1 MKCRPSWLRAHR
13 RCDTWV
19 RKVTVLPSLRF
30 EHGAPLR
37 LRLEN
42 QLGFKMVKWIRSVEF
57 VDEYAHIGLGQ
68 GGWREDHQFYSRV
81 VGI

>member
-1 MKCRPSWLRAHR
+1 MPQNMLAWDMNGKPLSI
-13 RCDTWV
+13 
-19 RKVTVLPSLRF
+19 

-42 QLGFKMVKWIRSVEF
+42 QLGFKMVKWISSVEF

-68 GGWREDHQFYSRV
+68 GGWREDHQFYSTV